1 MARRSVVHNA
11 SEPGRDRVEADRLL
25 AVVFAH
31 MAYRTAKNLG
41 EDLTA
46 RRRFIDTVRALYHT
60 VEGDVDVRESATG
73 GKARVVRQP
82 GP

>member
-1 MARRSVVHNA
+1 VVNKS
-11 SEPGRDRVEADRLL
+11 SEKRRDRTEADLLL

-31 MAYRTAKNLG
+31 MAYRTAKNFG
-41 EDLTA
+41 EDVTA

-60 VEGDVDVRESATG
+60 VEGDVDVREPAAG

>member
-1 MARRSVVHNA
+1 
-11 SEPGRDRVEADRLL
+11 
-25 AVVFAH
+25 

-60 VEGDVDVRESATG
+60 VGGDVDARESATG